1 MTLTRITSALAL
13 MATTTLA
20 LAACTSATNGSGE
33 QNGTL
38 NVVTTTT
45 QLHDF
50 AEQVGGSDIE
60 LTSLLQPGS
69 SAHGYEPSP
78 ADLIALGN
86 ADVLIMNGAGLD
98 EFIESEIEASGF
110 AGTIIDASTGVDLKL
125 AREITAE
132 GLGGEAH
139 DHADEATDTHADE
152 ATDTHADEAHADEAT
167 DTHGDEA
174 HAHEAHAHD
183 ESLNPHLWTA
193 PRFAQ
198 AMVSEIAAGLAE
210 ADPAHATEFEQR
222 AADYNAQL
230 GELDLWVAAQFERVP
245 DADRVL
251 VTGHD
256 SLRYYLHDYNIAFA
270 GSLLPNFEDN
280 SQPSATEIEA
290 LIESINANG
299 VKAIFVESTLS
310 PKLAETVARET
321 GAQVLEEASLYVD
334 SLGAE
339 GTGAE
344 DYIAATVHNTRVIL
358 EAWGITPDPLP
369 KDLETV

>member
-1 MTLTRITSALAL
+1 MTLSRITSALAL
-13 MATTTLA
+13 VATTTLA

-50 AEQVGGSDIE
+50 AEQVGGSDIQ

-98 EFIESEIEASGF
+98 EFIEKEIEASGF
-110 AGTIIDASTGVDLKL
+110 AGTIIDASSGVDLNL

-139 DHADEATDTHADE
+139 DHAEEAHADEANADETPETHADE
-152 ATDTHADEAHADEAT
+152 ANADEAHAD
-167 DTHGDEA
+167 
-174 HAHEAHAHD
+174 EAHAHD

-198 AMVSEIAAGLAE
+198 AMVTEIAAGLSE
-210 ADPAHATEFEQR
+210 ADPAHASEYEQR

-310 PKLAETVARET
+310 PKLAQTVARET
-321 GAQVLEEASLYVD
+321 GAQVLEEQSLYVD

-344 DYIAATVHNTRVIL
+344 HYIAATVHNTRVIL
-358 EAWGITPDPLP
+358 EAWGVTPDPLP

>member
-1 MTLTRITSALAL
+1 
-13 MATTTLA
+13 MAATTLA

-139 DHADEATDTHADE
+139 DHVDEAHADE
-152 ATDTHADEAHADEAT
+152 ATDTHADEAHAD
-167 DTHGDEA
+167 
-174 HAHEAHAHD
+174 EAHAHD

>member
-13 MATTTLA
+13 MATTTLV

-110 AGTIIDASTGVDLKL
+110 AGTIIDASIGVDLKL

-152 ATDTHADEAHADEAT
+152 AKSEEAHADE
-167 DTHGDEA
+167 E
-174 HAHEAHAHD
+174 HAHD
-183 ESLNPHLWTA
+183 DSLNPHLWTA

-198 AMVSEIAAGLAE
+198 DMVTEIAAGLSE

>member
-139 DHADEATDTHADE
+139 DHADEAHADE
-152 ATDTHADEAHADEAT
+152 ATDTHADEAHADEA
-167 DTHGDEA
+167 
-174 HAHEAHAHD
+174 HAHD
-183 ESLNPHLWTA
+183 DSLNPHLWTA